1 MTAKDRLELH
11 QSAAD
16 EVFVIDGEVTLFRY
30 VLAPDLPQRE
40 APRPFLH
47 PIRTRGGHVVSLDRP
62 HDHVWHKGIAWSLP
76 VVGSENFWGGST
88 YVRGHGYVRCDN
100 NGAQRHRSLDTAEVE
115 DGLVRITHTLE
126 WITQSGELLFTEKRR
141 LTARVLDGHA
151 WLLTFET
158 ALTNVTDAVVS
169 IGSPTTRG
177 RENAGYG
184 GLFWRG
190 PRSFTGGAVVTPDG
204 IGSGTELRGQ
214 RHPWMAFAG
223 RHDEID
229 AESVVVIA
237 DHPDNPRHPP
247 QWFVRSEEFAC
258 LNPAPFF
265 SDEYPLRPGETL
277 RLRYGVV
284 IADAGAAAA
293 HDYAAR
299 ATDVMAALSKRAPQP
314 SSRR

>member
-1 MTAKDRLELH
+1 M
-11 QSAAD
+11 AAD
-16 EVFVIDGEVTLFRY
+16 GLHLRRPAPDEVLVDDGGVTLFRY
-30 VLAPDLPQRE
+30 ALAPDLPQRE

-47 PIRTRGGHVVSLDRP
+47 PIRTRSGHVVSLNRP

-76 VVGSENFWGGST
+76 VVGTENFWGGST
-88 YVRGHGYVRCDN
+88 YIRGRGYVRCDN
-100 NGAQRHRSLDTAEVE
+100 NGAQRHRSLESATVE
-115 DGLVRITHTLE
+115 DDVVRIVHTLD
-126 WITQSGELLFTEKRR
+126 WITQAGGLLFTEERT
-141 LTARVLDGHA
+141 LTARLLDERA

-158 ALTNVTDAVVS
+158 AMANVTDAV
-169 IGSPTTRG
+169 IPLGSPTTRG

-190 PRSFTGGAVVTPDG
+190 PRSFTGGAIVTPEG
-204 IGSGTELRGQ
+204 VGRGSELRGQ
-214 RHPWMAFAG
+214 RHPWMAFVG
-223 RHDEID
+223 SHDEID
-229 AESVVVIA
+229 AESAVVIA

-265 SDEYPLRPGETL
+265 SEEYPLLPDETL

-293 HDYAAR
+293 GEYAGLA
-299 ATDVMAALSKRAPQP
+299 ADVMAAPRAEVRVG
-314 SSRR
+314 S